1 MVEAT
6 IRSFFGDAI
15 FSVFPNIVS
24 DFFDWDNEA
33 WKMHVGY
40 PRFAAKSMYD
50 AKDRAHSA
58 LTEYLDLPT
67 DQRADSL
74 WLIRRFEE
82 RMKGLNIDAK
92 DQHSALLLAMHRV

>member
-15 FSVFPNIVS
+15 FSVFPSIVS
-24 DFFDWDNEA
+24 DFFEWDREA

-40 PRFAAKSMYD
+40 PRFAASSMYA
-50 AKDRAHSA
+50 AKDRAYSA
-58 LTEYLDLPT
+58 LTEYLGLPA
-67 DQRADSL
+67 QERSDSL
-74 WLIRRFEE
+74 WLIRRFED
-82 RMKGLNIDAK
+82 RMKGLGIDAK